1 VVYYLGVWAAT
12 PPITDADGNE
22 VPGSIALLEKVELGG
37 LEQWILIRG
46 TNTTNPVLLWLH
58 GGPGAAQMPLAHH
71 IDGRRL
77 EERFVVVH
85 WDQRGAGK
93 SNHRGFDQRTMRVER
108 YVDDA
113 RELVEHLR
121 RRLGQEKLV
130 LLGHSWGTQLGIEL
144 VHAHPEYFHA
154 YIGVS
159 QVVNHE
165 RATEIARDWLLQTI
179 DPALAPGDLRAL
191 REIEI
196 PARRH
201 SEYRKLNRLVDA
213 YGGSFDVPVTRLA
226 RIAMR
231 APEYTALD
239 YLRLLRGMNRGG
251 GPMHEGGIMA
261 GYDFI
266 RRIPVVDVPVYFFSG
281 ANDYNTP
288 LALVREYYE
297 TIDAPQKALVV
308 FERTAHMPFLA
319 EREKFADE
327 VIRVQGIIA
336 TTSASTRPRE
346 RFPRRPPS
354 AAAR

>member
-1 VVYYLGVWAAT
+1 VSKIAMVVAALAGLAAAGVVFYLGVWAST

-22 VPGSIALLEKVELGG
+22 VPGSIAVLEKVTLGG

-46 TNTTNPVLLWLH
+46 TNAANPVLLWLH

-71 IDGRRL
+71 IDGHL

-93 SNHRGFDQRTMRVER
+93 SNHRGFDERTMRVER

-121 RRLGQEKLV
+121 RRLGQDKLV
-130 LLGHSWGTQLGIEL
+130 LLGHSSGTQLGIEL
-144 VHAHPEYFHA
+144 AHAHPEYFHA

-159 QVVNHE
+159 QVVNHA

-179 DPALAPGDLRAL
+179 DPVEAPDDLRAL

-213 YGGSFDVPVTRLA
+213 YGGSFDVPVTQLA
-226 RIAMR
+226 MIAMR
-231 APEYTALD
+231 APEYMVLD

-251 GPMHEGGIMA
+251 GPI
-261 GYDFI
+261 
-266 RRIPVVDVPVYFFSG
+266 
-281 ANDYNTP
+281 
-288 LALVREYYE
+288 
-297 TIDAPQKALVV
+297 
-308 FERTAHMPFLA
+308 ERSAHVPFLA
-319 EREKFADE
+319 ETDKFVDE
-327 VIRVQGIIA
+327 VIRVQGLIA
-336 TTSASTRPRE
+336 TASASTRPRE